1 MKFIVLKENLC
12 EGVLLAEKSTGKK
25 TTLPIL
31 SSILCSAQNGKILLV
46 GTNLETAVEVWVG
59 GKIEREGSIAIPA
72 RVLSSYISLVGGD
85 QITLSSRGENLEVS
99 SDKGKTIIRGCS
111 TNDFPLVPRQE
122 EISRFT
128 LPAGSLRDALR
139 RVVFAVSVSDIRP
152 ELASIF
158 FSITPTTTIIAATD
172 SFRLAEQKIQGT
184 FGEKGWSQ
192 VFLLP
197 AKSANDLA
205 RLLEREEENVLV
217 SLGKGQIVFST
228 KRFRLTS
235 RLTEGSFPDYK
246 QIVPAVFCTEFN
258 LPKDVIM
265 DTLRV
270 TGLFVSKLHDVIFHV
285 QPSQK
290 RVEVR
295 SANADVG
302 ENIAS
307 LPATIQGSELQI
319 SFNYRYIMD
328 GLGQVEGDVVFG
340 FTSASGPL
348 MIRTR
353 DDTSY
358 FYVVMPMKV

>member
-1 MKFIVLKENLC
+1 MKFVALKENLRD
-12 EGVLLAEKSTGKK
+12 GVLLAEKSTGKK
-25 TTLPIL
+25 TTLPVL
-31 SSILCSAQNGKILLV
+31 SSLLCSAQNGKILLV

-59 GKIEREGSIAIPA
+59 GKIEREGSVAIPA

-85 QITLSSRGENLEVS
+85 QITLSSRGENLELS
-99 SDKGKTIIRGCS
+99 SDKGKTTIRGCS
-111 TNDFPLVPRQE
+111 TSDFPLVPRQE

-128 LPAGSLRDALR
+128 LPAGSLRYALH
-139 RVVFAVSVSDIRP
+139 RVIFAVSVSDIRP
-152 ELASIF
+152 ELASVF
-158 FSITPTTTIIAATD
+158 FSITPTTTTIAATD

-197 AKSANDLA
+197 AKSANDLIH
-205 RLLEREEENVLV
+205 LLEREEEDVLV

-246 QIVPAVFCTEFN
+246 QIIPAAFCTEFS
-258 LPKDVIM
+258 LPKDIIM

-270 TGLFVSKLHDVIFHV
+270 TGLFVSKLHDITFHM

-290 RVEVR
+290 HVEVR
-295 SANADVG
+295 SANADIG
-302 ENIAS
+302 ENTAS
-307 LPATIQGSELQI
+307 LPVAIQGSELQI
-319 SFNYRYIMD
+319 SFNYRYVMD
-328 GLGQVEGDVVFG
+328 GLGQVEGDVMFG

-348 MIRTR
+348 MIRTTN
-353 DDTSY
+353 DTSY
-358 FYVVMPMKV
+358 FYLVMPMKV